1 MSEEHRRIAYLEAL
15 SRIQPQWAHE
25 ARQHLG
31 GLGLQVELIVATLA
45 KRGGDAELI
54 AELKP
59 ILERAQAGVR
69 NFRDAIDR
77 QFSVWSRNA
86 ESDLLDL
93 CSMVSRLGAL
103 LEPSAKNRYLK
114 WSVVVPAGTL
124 WIEGAEPALR
134 EALTIAA
141 IETLYAT
148 PEKNTLTLQLEAR
161 NDEASLRLIGTQP
174 PSEDAPWLS
183 VVRETLARFG
193 GKAGARGDLEFELII
208 PMAAVPR

>member
-1 MSEEHRRIAYLEAL
+1 
-15 SRIQPQWAHE
+15 
-25 ARQHLG
+25 
-31 GLGLQVELIVATLA
+31 
-45 KRGGDAELI
+45 
-54 AELKP
+54 
-59 ILERAQAGVR
+59 
-69 NFRDAIDR
+69 
-77 QFSVWSRNA
+77 
-86 ESDLLDL
+86 
-93 CSMVSRLGAL
+93 
-103 LEPSAKNRYLK
+103 
-114 WSVVVPAGTL
+114 
-124 WIEGAEPALR
+124 LR